1 LLHGENDDATS
12 IAVSARFVRFTEAA
26 VAALREIDDTFAYHR
41 HVSLDTCGESICVAR
56 RTLSLLDKEA
66 K

>member
-1 LLHGENDDATS
+1 
-12 IAVSARFVRFTEAA
+12 VRFTEAA

-56 RTLSLLDKEA
+56 RTLALLDKEA